1 MVDKQVYRDLKTVSD
16 ADLEKIKKNFAW
28 VTNQLE
34 VFVPESE
41 HLVVVVLGSSSDA
54 AFGQKIQK
62 HCTELGIS
70 SVIRVT
76 SAHKSTEDTLKLV
89 RYYESLSLKVVFI
102 AVAGRSN
109 GLGPVISGNS
119 CFPVIN
125 CPPLKSDDI
134 ERDIWSSLN
143 MPSGLGCSTV
153 INPESAALHAA
164 QIIAHTNYVI
174 LGKLKVRQLN
184 NYIRIKQSD
193 KDLLAELGEKA
204 NKLDA

>member
-1 MVDKQVYRDLKTVSD
+1 MVDKQVYRNLKTVTEE
-16 ADLEKIKKNFAW
+16 DLETIKKNFTW

-41 HLVVVVLGSSSDA
+41 HLVVIVLGSSSDA

-89 RYYESLSLKVVFI
+89 RYYESLCMNTVFI

-119 CFPVIN
+119 SFPVIN
-125 CPPLKSDDI
+125 CPPLKADDI
-134 ERDIWSSLN
+134 DRDIWSSLN
-143 MPSGLGCSTV
+143 VPSGLGCSTV
-153 INPESAALHAA
+153 ISPEGAALHAA

-174 LGKLKVRQLN
+174 LGKLKVKQLN
-184 NYIRIKQSD
+184 NYVRIKESD
-193 KDLLAELGEKA
+193 KDLLKELNEKA
-204 NKLDA
+204 NEVDT